1 MKRIE
6 IKLLIVICL
15 FGLIFQNADAQD
27 IKALRFKPNGTF
39 KIAQFTDIH
48 WSENSENCEAT
59 LKTIKMVLEKEQ
71 PDLVIITGDIVTD
84 VPAKEG
90 WLTLTKTFVDAG
102 VPWAVTLGNHDAEPG
117 ISREEIFDLLETL
130 PNFIGE
136 KGPELTGCGNYTLP
150 IISSKGNTTE
160 ALVYC
165 FDSNSYSTNKK
176 ISNYDWVHFDQ
187 IDWYRNES
195 KKAKMQN
202 NGAPLPSLTFL
213 HIPLPEYA
221 EVIGDETMV
230 GVQGEGVASAKI
242 NSGLFTSMLEMRDV
256 MGVFVG
262 HDHDNNYIGINKDI
276 ALAFGQVTGS
286 DAYGKLK
293 RGSRIIQLTEGD
305 FSFDTWIRNADGISY
320 KYNYP
325 AGLLLDDPSVTY
337 HEAVSISK
345 SSQGVAY
352 KYFEG
357 DFSSVNELN
366 SAEHLEEGTIKNFT
380 LEKAQKE
387 DYFAFEYNAYLK
399 IDKKGV
405 YRFYTYSDD
414 GSQLFIDD
422 ELVVDNN
429 GSHSAIRKD
438 GSIALEAG
446 YHKIKLLY
454 FESYMGEELEIGI
467 SGISIR
473 ETPIPNNMLFIER

>member
-6 IKLLIVICL
+6 MKLLTVICL
-15 FGLIFQNADAQD
+15 FALIFQNVDAQEID
-27 IKALRFKPNGTF
+27 PLRFKTDGTF
-39 KIAQFTDIH
+39 KIAQFTDVH

-59 LKTIKMVLEKEQ
+59 SRTIKMVLENEQ
-71 PDLVIITGDIVTD
+71 PDLVILTGDIVTD
-84 VPAKEG
+84 VPAKQG
-90 WLTLTKTFVDAG
+90 WLTFTKTIIDAG

-150 IISSKGNTTE
+150 ILSSKGNKTR

-165 FDSNSYSTNKK
+165 FDSNSYSTYKK

-187 IDWYRNES
+187 INWYRNES
-195 KKAKMQN
+195 QKANMEN
-202 NGAPLPSLTFL
+202 NGAPLPALAFL
-213 HIPLPEYA
+213 HIPLPEYDD
-221 EVIGDETMV
+221 VIGDETIV
-230 GVQGEGVASAKI
+230 GVQDEGVASAKI
-242 NSGLFTSMLEMRDV
+242 NSGLFASMLEMRDV
-256 MGVFVG
+256 MGVFAG

-286 DAYGKLK
+286 DAYGKLE

-305 FSFDTWIRNADGISY
+305 FSFDTWIRTADGITD

-325 AGLLLDDPSVTY
+325 AGLLHDDPTVTY
-337 HEAVSISK
+337 HEAVNTNTLI
-345 SSQGVAY
+345 QGVAY
-352 KYFEG
+352 RYFEG
-357 DFSSVNELN
+357 DFGSVNDLS
-366 SAEHLEEGTIKNFT
+366 SAEYLEAGTIKNFT
-380 LEKAQKE
+380 LEKARKE

-405 YRFYTYSDD
+405 YRFFTYSDD
-414 GSQLFIDD
+414 GSQLFIDE
-422 ELVVDNN
+422 ELVVDND
-429 GSHSAIRKD
+429 GSHSASRKD

-454 FESYMGEELEIGI
+454 FESYMGEEVKVGI

-473 ETPIPNNMLFIER
+473 ETLIPNSMLFIEK